1 MDNTENLIE
10 KVKIL
15 ILYGQKLVDGE
26 NKDGKV
32 EKIYKEKNDTAHYFY
47 IKDFLQKNM
56 KDEKDIQQVLTDI
69 EDVNTVFY
77 EIQKLGHI
85 VFAENTSTPSHKT
98 GVFYMSEDISENQR
112 ETLKKLKGQLEKEKY
127 SILVLMNLH
136 RDEEGI
142 LTGNQKQGSPK
153 ILDEFIKE
161 EQER

>member
-1 MDNTENLIE
+1 MNNTENLIE

-32 EKIYKEKNDTAHYFY
+32 EKIYREKNDTAHYFY
-47 IKDFLQKNM
+47 IKDFLQNHM
-56 KDEKDIQQVLTDI
+56 KDENDMQQVLTGI
-69 EDVNTVFY
+69 QDVNTVFY

-161 EQER
+161 E

>member
-32 EKIYKEKNDTAHYFY
+32 EKIYREKNDTAHYFY
-47 IKDFLQKNM
+47 IKDFLQNHM
-56 KDEKDIQQVLTDI
+56 KDENDMQQVLTGI

>member
-1 MDNTENLIE
+1 
-10 KVKIL
+10 
-15 ILYGQKLVDGE
+15 
-26 NKDGKV
+26 
-32 EKIYKEKNDTAHYFY
+32 
-47 IKDFLQKNM
+47 M
-56 KDEKDIQQVLTDI
+56 KDENDMQQVLTGI

>member
-1 MDNTENLIE
+1 MNNTENLIE

-32 EKIYKEKNDTAHYFY
+32 EKIYREKNDTAHYFY
-47 IKDFLQKNM
+47 IKDFLQNHM
-56 KDEKDIQQVLTDI
+56 KDENDMQQVLTGI
-69 EDVNTVFY
+69 QDVNTVFY

>member
-112 ETLKKLKGQLEKEKY
+112 ETLKKLKGQLEKEKD